1 MKCFRESDDSSPNST
16 LALPKKNVEMESSP
30 RSGQSNN
37 FESNSH
43 YNLSSIPRQDSLV
56 QNFDE
61 EALRVISVMDPWTQR
76 ELHFQGYK
84 ISIDFTRD
92 PPISMRCADPD
103 QS

>member
-1 MKCFRESDDSSPNST
+1 
-16 LALPKKNVEMESSP
+16 MESSP

-43 YNLSSIPRQDSLV
+43 HILSSIIRQDSLAH
-56 QNFDE
+56 NFDE
-61 EALRVISVMDPWTQR
+61 EALRVIGVMDPWTQR

-84 ISIDFTRD
+84 ISVDFTRD